1 MRITTTQP
9 LFAWE
14 SLEDSPSLHTVR
26 ELLAALP
33 DAKLLHSLHQSRGK
47 GRDDYPVPVLWGTL
61 VLSIALR
68 HSSIEACLG
77 KLARNRALRELIG
90 MASEAQVPKKWN
102 MSRFLDVLGRE
113 PHLTLLHEV
122 FDTMIGRLGEV
133 VADLGRDAAGD
144 SSGLNARRH
153 AEKKNKNKNPSQ
165 LPEPTGG
172 RKEYTDEAG
181 NVTKVVEW
189 FGYKFHWLVD
199 VKHEVALS
207 YRITST
213 KDADNEVLPSL
224 LKQAQANLPKDRI
237 RTLAYDK
244 AADDG
249 KVHKLLHEAKIAPL
263 IENRSLWKDHTEEM
277 LPGHDGNSNIVY
289 DESGT
294 VHCYDKVSDPP
305 VRHKMGYIGHEP
317 QRGTL
322 KYRCPARHEGWKC
335 PSDGV
340 CNAGKSYGL
349 TVRVHREIDLRRFPQ
364 IPRGTKQFERRYKGR
379 TAVERVNAR
388 VKVFWGADDGNT
400 IGPTRFHAQRGAV
413 MVVHAGFATVLAAAP
428 RRDGAMGKTKLSV
441 VAKAL
446 RAKKTVKTKSEK

>member
-33 DAKLLHSLHQSRGK
+33 DAKLLHSLHRSRGK

-68 HSSIEACLG
+68 HSSVEACLG
-77 KLARNRALRELIG
+77 ELARNRALRELIG

-207 YRITST
+207 YFGSRNPPSIHSAIANRST
-213 KDADNEVLPSL
+213 ES
-224 LKQAQANLPKDRI
+224 
-237 RTLAYDK
+237 
-244 AADDG
+244 
-249 KVHKLLHEAKIAPL
+249 LHELTGGVGPQAT
-263 IENRSLWKDHTEEM
+263 SLAIPYRRPTPTA
-277 LPGHDGNSNIVY
+277 L
-289 DESGT
+289 
-294 VHCYDKVSDPP
+294 P
-305 VRHKMGYIGHEP
+305 VRH
-317 QRGTL
+317 
-322 KYRCPARHEGWKC
+322 
-335 PSDGV
+335 
-340 CNAGKSYGL
+340 
-349 TVRVHREIDLRRFPQ
+349 
-364 IPRGTKQFERRYKGR
+364 
-379 TAVERVNAR
+379 
-388 VKVFWGADDGNT
+388 T
-400 IGPTRFHAQRGAV
+400 IRGA
-413 MVVHAGFATVLAAAP
+413 
-428 RRDGAMGKTKLSV
+428 
-441 VAKAL
+441 
-446 RAKKTVKTKSEK
+446 